1 MMKIRRLF
9 FKWLTINYF
18 VFVVAGLL
26 IYPVLVVL
34 GILATAVEAVYFFCS
49 ELKDISWA
57 IDLSKNNFNKLHK
70 HRWQKYEK

>member
-34 GILATAVEAVYFFCS
+34 GILATAVEALYFFARS
-49 ELKDISWA
+49 
-57 IDLSKNNFNKLHK
+57 
-70 HRWQKYEK
+70 